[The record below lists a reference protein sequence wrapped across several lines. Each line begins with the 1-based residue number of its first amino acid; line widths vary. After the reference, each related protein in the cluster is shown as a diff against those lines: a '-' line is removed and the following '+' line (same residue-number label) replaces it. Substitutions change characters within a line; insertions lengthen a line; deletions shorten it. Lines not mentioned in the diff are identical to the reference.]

1 MRCLKRAVS
10 AEIFRFDSSNN
21 VLGSNIGSANTDGTT
36 GSNSLLSVSFPGTS
50 YVTLGNTGLADD
62 YAFEDLAFTPQVA
75 AIPEPRSWPLLLTF
89 MAALGALKLKP
100 DWPPWDDRLEQYRP
114 WVLH

>member
-50 YVTLGNTGLADD
+50 YVTLGNTGLADE
-62 YAFEDLAFTPQVA
+62 YAFDDLAFTPQSQRFLSRA
-75 AIPEPRSWPLLLTF
+75 PGRCCSPSWQL
-89 MAALGALKLKP
+89 
-100 DWPPWDDRLEQYRP
+100 
-114 WVLH
+114 WVR